1 MEQKRTE
8 WDGDNLVVIEPQH
21 SINKMDFLWKTIQR
35 FDFYINSTNTKA
47 SSIIAF
53 NTFVLGGI
61 VLKAS
66 EILPPKGVDHYLYLA
81 SGVCLIISAIASL
94 VSLIATFFVISPF
107 LKSSGD
113 TDTKVK
119 EPYSSTIFFADIAKL
134 SSSNQLLEQV
144 KSSSDEVIYED
155 LSIQAYSLAQGL
167 DGKFKKIKMIFYW
180 ILFVQL
186 PTFGGVIAIKLYT
199 LIFL

>member
-1 MEQKRTE
+1 MEEKRTE
-8 WDGDNLVVIEPQH
+8 WDGENLVVIEPQY
-21 SINKMDFLWKTIQR
+21 SINKIDFLWKTIQR

-66 EILPPKGVDHYLYLA
+66 EILPSKGIDHCLYLT
-81 SGVCLIISAIASL
+81 SGISLIISAIASL
-94 VSLIATFFVISPF
+94 VSLIVTFFVISPF

-119 EPYSSTIFFADIAKL
+119 EPYSSTVFFADVSRLGSAT
-134 SSSNQLLEQV
+134 QLLEQI
-144 KSSSDEVIYED
+144 KSSSDEVIYQD
-155 LSIQAYSLAQGL
+155 LSTQAYSLAQGL
-167 DGKFKKIKMIFYW
+167 NGKFEKIKIIFYW
-180 ILFVQL
+180 ILLVQL
-186 PTFGGVIAIKLYT
+186 PAFGIVISIKLYT

>member
-1 MEQKRTE
+1 ME
-8 WDGDNLVVIEPQH
+8 WDGENLVFIEPQH
-21 SINKMDFLWKTIQR
+21 SINKIDFLWKTIQR
-35 FDFYINSTNTKA
+35 FDFYINSTNVKA

-66 EILPPKGVDHYLYLA
+66 EILPLKGVDHCLYLA
-81 SGVCLIISAIASL
+81 SGISLIISAIASL
-94 VSLIATFFVISPF
+94 VSLITTFFVISPF

-113 TDTKVK
+113 TDPKVK

-134 SSSNQLLEQV
+134 SSATQLLEQI
-144 KSSSDEVIYED
+144 KSSSDEVIYQD

-167 DGKFKKIKMIFYW
+167 NGKFEKIKMIFYC
-180 ILFVQL
+180 ILLVQL
-186 PTFGGVIAIKLYT
+186 PAFGIVISIKLYT

>member
-1 MEQKRTE
+1 MKEKITE
-8 WDGDNLVVIEPQH
+8 WDGGNLVVIEPQH

-35 FDFYINSTNTKA
+35 FDFYINSTNTKS

-66 EILPPKGVDHYLYLA
+66 EILPSQGVDHRLYLA
-81 SGVCLIISAIASL
+81 CGISLIMSAIASL

-107 LKSSGD
+107 LKSSGGAD
-113 TDTKVK
+113 PKVQ
-119 EPYSSTIFFADIAKL
+119 EPYSSTVFFAHVAGL
-134 SSSNQLLEQV
+134 SSATHLLEQI
-144 KSSSDEVIYED
+144 KSSSDEVIYQD

-167 DGKFKKIKMIFYW
+167 NGKFEKFKIIFYW

-186 PTFGGVIAIKLYT
+186 PTFGIVISIKLYT